1 MRPQTKR
8 ERTAIVTGAAGGI
21 GRAICRALAED
32 WGNLALFDI
41 DADRLAELAGELAD
55 CGVETLAVPVD
66 LADTDAIAPAVAA
79 VQERFGTVG
88 GLVNNAGIIQLK
100 ALAETT
106 SADFDLTVAI
116 NVRAP
121 FVLIQQVVPDMIA
134 RGWGKIVS
142 IGSSAGKSGG
152 SGGQGAYGATKAA
165 LMCLT
170 KSFARELGPNGV
182 TVNSVSPALIETD
195 MIKGLEQFAKS
206 VPMQRLGQPFEV
218 ADAVAFLMSERA
230 GFITG
235 EDLDVNGG
243 FLMD

>member
-21 GRAICRALAED
+21 GRAICRALAQD

-55 CGVETLAVPVD
+55 CDVESLAVPVD

-79 VQERFGTVG
+79 VQERFGTIG

-182 TVNSVSPALIETD
+182 TVNSVSPALIDTD

-218 ADAVAFLMSERA
+218 AEAVAFLMSERA